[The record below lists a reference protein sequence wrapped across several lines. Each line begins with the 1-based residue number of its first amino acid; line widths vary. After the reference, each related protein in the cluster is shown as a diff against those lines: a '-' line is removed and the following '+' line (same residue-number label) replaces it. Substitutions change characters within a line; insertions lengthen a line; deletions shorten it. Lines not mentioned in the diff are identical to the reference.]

1 MRKIK
6 FRAWDKVDKKVRE
19 VMSLDFYNTRQSEAT
34 LASDSDVYLRYFEQV
49 ELMQY
54 TGLKDKNGKEIY
66 EGDIVK
72 TVYKT
77 GCVEYCEKQARYNI
91 YLKSKDR
98 LNEMN
103 FMKNMA
109 DECEVIGNIYETREI
124 AISDLTKTEPAPWF
138 LRRLA

>member
-1 MRKIK
+1 ML
-6 FRAWDKVDKKVRE
+6 FR
-19 VMSLDFYNTRQSEAT
+19 S
-34 LASDSDVYLRYFEQV
+34 
-49 ELMQY
+49 
-54 TGLKDKNGKEIY
+54 LKDKNGKEIY

-91 YLKSKDR
+91 YLKSKYR

-109 DECEVIGNIYETREI
+109 DECEVIGNIYENPELRKD
-124 AISDLTKTEPAPWF
+124 ISL
-138 LRRLA
+138 